1 MKLPRRRP
9 RSNKKRK
16 VAMEI
21 KDFKGGSNLLLDEA
35 RLKLNEAKQAT
46 NLIQVED
53 GLWKT
58 RWGTDYYTEELPW
71 VCDGAAEYVK
81 SDGTTELIAVSG
93 GHVWKSTDGGSWTEI
108 EEA

>member
-1 MKLPRRRP
+1 MLRRRS
-9 RSNKKRK
+9 RKNTSKRK
-16 VAMEI
+16 VQFEI
-21 KDFKGGSNLLLDEA
+21 KDFKGGSNTLLDEA
-35 RLKLNEAKQAT
+35 RLKLNESKQAR

-58 RWGTDYYTEELPW
+58 RWGTKYYTEALPF

-93 GHVWKSTDGGSWTEI
+93 GHVWKSTDGGSWTEV

>member
-1 MKLPRRRP
+1 MAPRRNV
-9 RSNKKRK
+9 S
-16 VAMEI
+16 MEI

-35 RLKLNEAKQAT
+35 SLAPNEAKT
-46 NLIQVED
+46 ILNLIQVQQ

-58 RWGTDYYTEELPW
+58 RWGTAYYTPALPFA
-71 VCDGAAEYVK
+71 CDGATEFVK
-81 SDGTTELIAVSG
+81 SDGTTELIAVAG